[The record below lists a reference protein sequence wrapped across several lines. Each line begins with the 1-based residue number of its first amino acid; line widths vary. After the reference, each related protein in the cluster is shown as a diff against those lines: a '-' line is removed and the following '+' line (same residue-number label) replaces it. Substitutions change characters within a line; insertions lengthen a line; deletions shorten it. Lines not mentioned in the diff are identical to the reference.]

1 MFYAIKAGMFHVEH
15 TCFCVFFVPRG
26 TFDKNYGLIL
36 KLFYVEHRVDVIF
49 MFHVEL
55 FYEIPMRNLTC
66 IMYHAIMMV

>member
-1 MFYAIKAGMFHVEH
+1 MFHVEH

-36 KLFYVEHRVDVIF
+36 KLFYVE
-49 MFHVEL
+49 L